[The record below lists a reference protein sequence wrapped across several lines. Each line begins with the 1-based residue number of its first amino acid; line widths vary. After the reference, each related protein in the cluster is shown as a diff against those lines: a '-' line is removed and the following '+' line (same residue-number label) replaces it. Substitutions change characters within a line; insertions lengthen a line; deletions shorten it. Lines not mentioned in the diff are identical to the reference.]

1 MTVYSMDLYQ
11 ELAGRTINKDL
22 SNNDLMMHAALGA
35 CSEAGEV
42 AGLFQKVYQGHPLE
56 DEHLAKEIGDLLWF
70 VAELCTAIG
79 YNMNDIADM
88 NIEKLIAR
96 YPEGFKAEQSLHRKA
111 GDI

>member
-11 ELAGRTINKDL
+11 QLAARTINKDL
-22 SNNDLMMHAALGA
+22 SNNDLMLHAALGA

-42 AGLFQKVYQGHPLE
+42 AGLLQKVYQGHPLN
-56 DEHLAKEIGDLLWF
+56 DMHLAKEIGDLLWF

-79 YNMNDIADM
+79 YSMNDIANV
-88 NIEKLIAR
+88 NIEKLKAR
-96 YPEGFKAEQSLHRKA
+96 YPEGFDTEKSLHRQE